1 MRERKRERNIS
12 RDVFTAYRRNNR
24 ARSNLRCNVTT
35 CVGTCARFTK
45 VAQYSSIRP
54 PLPWAPRSPL
64 AFLRGPSRGRTYGA
78 LVGPARFPFPISQI
92 FLPASPLPPLPGR
105 SFRPSNTI
113 QISQPD
119 FILVSRI
126 FFIAPGPGGP
136 HRARVHPPFSLSCP
150 LPRLRTRAPYIIN
163 AGKRCICAKYKERRP
178 TSGAPMFGAL
188 LIGQFTR
195 CTFSYSTRSHGDI
208 FTDRH
213 KTSLFPLSGI
223 TYSMLAD

>member
-24 ARSNLRCNVTT
+24 ARNNLRCNVTT

-45 VAQYSSIRP
+45 VAQYSSIRS
-54 PLPWAPRSPL
+54 PLLWAPRSPARAL
-64 AFLRGPSRGRTYGA
+64 ARAHVRRGHPRR
-78 LVGPARFPFPISQI
+78 ARSLPFPN
-92 FLPASPLPPLPGR
+92 LANLPPR
-105 SFRPSNTI
+105 VSSFSATQSLVPSFQHDSNKSTGFY
-113 QISQPD
+113 SCLSD
-119 FILVSRI
+119 ILYS
-126 FFIAPGPGGP
+126 AGPGGP
-136 HRARVHPPFSLSCP
+136 HRARVHPPLSLSRP
-150 LPRLRTRAPYIIN
+150 LPRLRTRTPYIIN

-178 TSGAPMFGAL
+178 TSEAPMFGAL

-213 KTSLFPLSGI
+213 KTFSFPLSGI